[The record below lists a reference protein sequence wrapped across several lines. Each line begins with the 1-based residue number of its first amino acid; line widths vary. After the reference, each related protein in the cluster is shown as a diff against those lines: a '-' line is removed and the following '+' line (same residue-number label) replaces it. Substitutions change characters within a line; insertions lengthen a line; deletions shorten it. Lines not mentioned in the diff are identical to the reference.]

1 MDIRINKITLHNFK
15 GIRDLSLTFGGKNA
29 RIDGENGA
37 GKSTVFDAFT
47 WLLFGKDHRGLD
59 WTNFDLKP
67 IDPDTGE
74 AIHNLDYW
82 VEGELT
88 IDGTKR
94 TLRRQVTEDWVKPR
108 GESQKVLKGHKQTF
122 FIDGV
127 DTATKKAY
135 DAAVSQWIDEGV
147 FKMITNPH
155 YFIDD
160 QYTDWKARRK
170 AILELAGPAPTLDE
184 FEDLIA
190 EMRGEPLEQFRKRIA
205 AEKKANKE
213 ELAKAEANIRAWKAA
228 LPDVSTDTK
237 AIDIRIQQVY
247 KERDRELDQI
257 NAQIRTIDKGL
268 ADINAANSGRQD
280 QINALNREIT
290 KIRLEQD
297 SLIKA
302 GIEAA
307 MQESRQASAK
317 TAEARLRLGQLN
329 TEARTLEQSI
339 KVQENEIKT
348 YQEDRDETARS
359 LRELGDEY
367 QKEKERLFEYEATEV
382 CPTCGQPLPPERIQE
397 AAEEARRKFLENQK
411 KALGLIVNK
420 ANQYKA
426 FISNF
431 DEAIAERKEKLQ
443 EEYLMLSAT
452 KKEIE
457 ALLQAPA
464 SEPVAAPDPD
474 AIEAQVRKTPEFIA
488 LAKKDLDLQAEI
500 MKLGGENISVDALL
514 NDRRRLEAD
523 ITRTRDSYE
532 RQARPLLDQV
542 ALAAERQRMEDM
554 IAKEEVRQKTFADAV
569 ADLERLEFRT
579 TEYAKAEVDA
589 QEGAINA
596 LFKVARWKMFSP
608 TLDGG
613 LTEMCE
619 VTTAAGVP
627 YRSMND
633 AAKILCGLDVIRVF
647 SERHDVTAPIF
658 IDNAESITRKAF
670 DTKAQVIRLCV
681 KEDSELTMTQE

>member
-1 MDIRINKITLHNFK
+1 MDIRINKLTLHNFK
-15 GIRDLSLTFGGKNA
+15 GIRDLSLTFEGRNA
-29 RIDGENGA
+29 RIEGENGA

-47 WLLFGKDHRGLD
+47 WLLFGKDHHGLD

-74 AIHNLDYW
+74 AYHNLDHW
-82 VEGELT
+82 VEAYLT
-88 IDGTKR
+88 IDGTNR
-94 TLRRQVTEDWVKPR
+94 TLKRQVTEDWVKPR
-108 GESQKVLKGHKQTF
+108 GQATQVLKGHKQSF

-135 DAAVSQWIDEGV
+135 DASVSQWIDEGV

-160 QYTDWKARRK
+160 QYTEWKARRK
-170 AILELAGPAPTLDE
+170 AILELAGPVPDLAE
-184 FEDLIA
+184 FADLVA
-190 EMRGEPLEQFRKRIA
+190 DMAGEPLEQFRKRVA
-205 AEKKANKE
+205 ADKKANKE
-213 ELAKAEANIRAWKAA
+213 RLAETTANIAAWKKA
-228 LPDVSTDTK
+228 LPDVSTDTA
-237 AIDIRIQQVY
+237 AIESRIRQVY
-247 KERDRELDQI
+247 KERDAELDTI
-257 NAQIRTIDKGL
+257 ASQIRDIDAGL
-268 ADINAANSGRQD
+268 ADINTANSGRQEK
-280 QINALNREIT
+280 INALNREVT

-302 GIEAA
+302 AIEAA
-307 MQESRQASAK
+307 MQESRQASGK
-317 TAEARLRLGQLN
+317 TAEARLKLGQLN
-329 TEARTLEQSI
+329 TEVRTREQSI
-339 KVQENEIKT
+339 KLQENEIKT
-348 YQEDRDETARS
+348 YQEDRDENARS

-367 QKEKERLFEYEATEV
+367 QKEKERLFEYEVTDV
-382 CPTCGQPLPPERIQE
+382 CPTCGQPLPAEQIQA

-431 DEAIAERKEKLQ
+431 DEAIAERKERLQ

-457 ALLQAPA
+457 TLLQAPA
-464 SEPVAAPDPD
+464 AEPVAAPDPD

-500 MKLGGENISVDALL
+500 MEISGENISVDALL
-514 NDRRRLEAD
+514 NDRRRLESDAS
-523 ITRTRDSYE
+523 RTRDSYD
-532 RQARPLLDQV
+532 RQVRPLQDQI
-542 ALAAERQRMEDM
+542 ALAAERQRLEDM
-554 IAKEEVRQKTFADAV
+554 IAGETVRQKTFADEV
-569 ADLERLEFRT
+569 ARLERLEFRT
-579 TEYAKAEVDA
+579 TEYMKAQVDA

-596 LFKVARWKMFSP
+596 LFKVARWKMFEP

-619 VTTAAGVP
+619 VTTEAGVP

-670 DTKAQVIRLCV
+670 DTRAQVIRLCV
-681 KEDSELTMTQE
+681 KEGSELTMIQE